1 MPSVDN
7 PVGGSADGQ
16 QQQGSAE
23 LRRPL
28 SGDFVAQGSQLT
40 FEFDEE
46 RGGKQN
52 ALSKVGK
59 SVLSSADERLQAQG
73 LRKQTF
79 ANSMLQSVDVQ
90 TGVVFNEDSASKT
103 LYSTITSEKV
113 KEKVTRILKDMHEH
127 AESQQHTMRDEMDY
141 QEILS
146 TGILYEGEHLI
157 DGLEPMRLM
166 TLDMAKAEDVGFT
179 SASDAKHAAQKETRY
194 GIRLY
199 LTNQRLIIVDAEPD
213 RGSQMRHAPE
223 PGRLT
228 RDQYRLSYEIESE
241 LWYYVRTIV
250 ILSRFVALPV
260 SLTRKV
266 SLLQPI
272 PLADVKG
279 LSLDVRTVTKSAAV
293 LKVMRP
299 WWSVVFGLLG

>member
-1 MPSVDN
+1 MPSVEN
-7 PVGGSADGQ
+7 PLGGSADGQ

-157 DGLEPMRLM
+157 DGLEPPTRSLACPGGRRGGSRTITSLPSRGRRARL
-166 TLDMAKAEDVGFT
+166 TPESPKV
-179 SASDAKHAAQKETRY
+179 
-194 GIRLY
+194 
-199 LTNQRLIIVDAEPD
+199 
-213 RGSQMRHAPE
+213 RHAFAALGLVRRF
-223 PGRLT
+223 GR
-228 RDQYRLSYEIESE
+228 
-241 LWYYVRTIV
+241 V
-250 ILSRFVALPV
+250 
-260 SLTRKV
+260 
-266 SLLQPI
+266 
-272 PLADVKG
+272 
-279 LSLDVRTVTKSAAV
+279 
-293 LKVMRP
+293 
-299 WWSVVFGLLG
+299 

>member
-1 MPSVDN
+1 M
-7 PVGGSADGQ
+7 SASLGRHPAHRGHSQ
-16 QQQGSAE
+16 PEGSAE

-52 ALSKVGK
+52 ALSKVSK

-90 TGVVFNEDSASKT
+90 TGVVFNEDSASKA
-103 LYSTITSEKV
+103 LFSTITSEKV

-141 QEILS
+141 QDILS

-228 RDQYRLSYEIESE
+228 RNQYRLSYEIESE
-241 LWYYVRTIV
+241 LWYSAKCFSWSCHHFDSQTYLYLRQV
-250 ILSRFVALPV
+250 LSDTT
-260 SLTRKV
+260 S
-266 SLLQPI
+266 
-272 PLADVKG
+272 
-279 LSLDVRTVTKSAAV
+279 
-293 LKVMRP
+293 
-299 WWSVVFGLLG
+299 